1 MGYNMLTSCFDQ
13 TPPITQIT
21 KYKAYTLH
29 NFSDI
34 PQMEL
39 LSEEQ
44 RFDIEVVGHVL
55 PFKTNNFII
64 DHLIN
69 WENVPKDPMFA
80 LTFPQRGML
89 LPTHYDEI
97 ATLLLQGIEYKAIQ
111 EAVNRIR
118 TQLNPHP
125 AGQIHHNTPFLGGE
139 PLHGMQHK
147 YTQTILFFPS
157 EGQTC
162 HAYCTFCFRWPQ
174 FSGTSDLKFAS
185 HQIEGLIAYLRQHPE
200 VNDVLFTGGDPLI
213 MSSKKL
219 AGYLQP
225 LIDADLPSLRRIRIG
240 TRAFTYWPY
249 KFTSDKEA
257 NDLIA
262 LFRKVVQSG
271 KHLAIMAHFN
281 HPRELEPKIV
291 RNAIERVQQ
300 TGAVIRT
307 QSPLLQHIN
316 DDPKVWTKMWNMQV
330 DLGCIPYYM
339 FVARN
344 TGAQHYFGV
353 PLVRAWEIFRN
364 AYQNVSGLCRTV
376 RGPSMSANPGKVQVL
391 GVTEAAGEKVIE
403 LRFIQGR
410 NPDWVHRPFFAQYDE
425 NATWLSELKPAF
437 GEQEFFFENEL
448 ESFYRENLN
457 TGQQE
462 DFE

>member
-1 MGYNMLTSCFDQ
+1 MLTSCFDQ
-13 TPPITQIT
+13 APPATPPT

-34 PQMEL
+34 PQIGI
-39 LSEEQ
+39 LSEQQ
-44 RFDIEVVGHVL
+44 RFDIEVVGQVL
-55 PFKTNNFII
+55 PFKTNNFVI

-69 WENVPKDPMFA
+69 WEDVPEDPMFV

-89 LPTHYDEI
+89 LPKHYDEI
-97 ATLLLQGIEYKAIQ
+97 ANLVQQGVEHKTIQ
-111 EAVNRIR
+111 EAANRIR
-118 TQLNPHP
+118 IQLNPHP
-125 AGQIHHNTPFLGGE
+125 AGQINHNTPFLSAE
-139 PLHGMQHK
+139 PLPGMQHK

-174 FSGTSDLKFAS
+174 FSGISELKFAS
-185 HQIEGLIAYLRQHPE
+185 RQIEGLIAYLRQHPE
-200 VNDVLFTGGDPLI
+200 INDVLFTGGDPLI
-213 MSSKKL
+213 MSVKKL
-219 AGYLQP
+219 AGYLEP
-225 LIDADLPSLRRIRIG
+225 LIDSDLPSLHRIRIG
-240 TRAFTYWPY
+240 TKAFTYWPY
-249 KFTSDKEA
+249 KFVGDKEA
-257 NDLIA
+257 DDLIA

-271 KHLAIMAHFN
+271 KHLAVMSHFN
-281 HPRELEPKIV
+281 HPRELEPQIV
-291 RNAIERVQQ
+291 RIAIERVQQ

-316 DDPKVWTKMWNMQV
+316 DDPAVWTRLWNIQT

-344 TGAQHYFGV
+344 TGAQHYFAV

-364 AYQNVSGLCRTV
+364 GYQNVSGLCRTV

-425 NATWLSELKPAF
+425 NATWLNELKPAF
-437 GEQEFFFENEL
+437 GERKFFFENEL
-448 ESFYRENLN
+448 QSFYRENLD